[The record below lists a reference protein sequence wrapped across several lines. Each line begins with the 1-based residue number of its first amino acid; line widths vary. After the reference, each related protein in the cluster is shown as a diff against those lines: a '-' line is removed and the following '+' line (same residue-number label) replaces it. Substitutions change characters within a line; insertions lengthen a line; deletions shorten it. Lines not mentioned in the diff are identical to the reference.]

1 MSKIL
6 YYAVAQNII
15 FNAMQ
20 KALFALMFAAD
31 EEDEEETLTDKEKK
45 KLLNGVSGAA
55 DSILRGL
62 GVGGAVVSTL
72 KNMVIKFLEQDKR
85 GYRAD
90 HAYTLIEGL
99 NVSPPIGSKA
109 RKIYSGFQTHKFNK
123 NVMKEMGLD
132 IDNPAFEAI
141 SNLVSGTTNVPLD
154 RVLQNVNNVRNALD
168 KRNEAWQ
175 RLAMLMGYPSWQ
187 VDVPKREVEAA
198 REEVKRKKA
207 EEKKRKKEEEKRKK
221 QKK

>member
-1 MSKIL
+1 
-6 YYAVAQNII
+6 
-15 FNAMQ
+15 
-20 KALFALMFAAD
+20 
-31 EEDEEETLTDKEKK
+31 
-45 KLLNGVSGAA
+45 
-55 DSILRGL
+55 
-62 GVGGAVVSTL
+62 
-72 KNMVIKFLEQDKR
+72 
-85 GYRAD
+85 
-90 HAYTLIEGL
+90 
-99 NVSPPIGSKA
+99 
-109 RKIYSGFQTHKFNK
+109 
-123 NVMKEMGLD
+123 MKEMGLD